1 MQGFLFLEVL
11 FPMRLAMVLRMATAL
26 PRYGR
31 VVYCLYRD
39 PRTPRWWKL
48 GLAITLAV
56 VWTPF
61 INIPE
66 SVPVLGQMEWLA
78 LTLLAIRIA
87 VGRAPQDLVREH
99 EQAIARGDSLWHQ
112 DLAKARERA
121 MEYRARR
128 RVT

>member
-1 MQGFLFLEVL
+1 
-11 FPMRLAMVLRMATAL
+11 MRFALILRLATAL

-39 PRTPRWWKL
+39 PRTPRWWKV
-48 GLAITLAV
+48 GLAIALGV

-87 VGRAPQDLVREH
+87 VSRAPQDLVREH
-99 EQAIARGDSLWHQ
+99 EDAIARGDSLWHQ
-112 DLAKARERA
+112 DLARARETA
-121 MEYRARR
+121 VEYRARR
-128 RVT
+128 RIG